1 MKKLLII
8 LTLLS
13 NYCIYSQIQ
22 RQAQVQATSV
32 NVSSTTIQ
40 QRELVLSEPSTIVN
54 VPLQVDLNNYEKL
67 LLVDIKSIGLST
79 EKYLYNLYEE
89 RLLSS
94 PLKIV
99 NPVKFDKKKFK
110 KNRMFLR
117 DIKDPKSLYFYY
129 VRSQGSAGNDDIIT
143 TVIIRDYQNKVI
155 YSVTHKNMGFNEI
168 LLPITGF

>member
-67 LLVDIKSIGLST
+67 LLVDITSKISPSTVKSV
-79 EKYLYNLYEE
+79 YNLYEE

-110 KNRMFLR
+110 ENRMFLR
-117 DIKDPKSLYFYY
+117 DIKDPKSLYLYY
-129 VRSQGSAGNDDIIT
+129 VRSQGSGNDDIIT

-155 YSVTHKNMGFNEI
+155 YSVIHKNIGVPEI